1 MKCSDAPHTGLRLSV
16 EELCN
21 PRSDFQKR
29 SISLYSLHQ
38 KRPKISFFIVKKSHK
53 ILDFT
58 EHHNNA
64 PPLPPGI
71 LLGQYVIVVTHKA
84 NMKSKNLDLKSDSH
98 LPKKIIFICFD
109 ESPLGTM
116 KNAFYFILKALL
128 R

>member
-16 EELCN
+16 QELCN
-21 PRSDFQKR
+21 PGNDFQKR

-53 ILDFT
+53 ILD
-58 EHHNNA
+58 
-64 PPLPPGI
+64 
-71 LLGQYVIVVTHKA
+71 LLRQYVIGLTHKA
-84 NMKSKNLDLKSDSH
+84 NMKSNNLDLKSYSH

-128 R
+128 T